1 MPNGINSELDF
12 EQHMSG
18 MADRQLLE
26 FVARQNYETCIRCQ
40 QHNAR
45 LNILENSMK
54 KISGVAGAITGT
66 ITAVAIGIL
75 NYFIVR
81 N

>member
-1 MPNGINSELDF
+1 MSNQTINELDF
-12 EQHMSG
+12 EKKINDLP
-18 MADRQLLE
+18 DRQLLE
-26 FVARQNYETCIRCQ
+26 FVARQNYETCIRCEN
-40 QHNAR
+40 HNAR
-45 LNILENSMK
+45 LQVLEVGIK
-54 KISGVAGAITGT
+54 KISSIAGAITGT